1 MIFLASSPAVAGG
14 FDPLPAGF
22 SLSSVTSTV
31 SVVRQGV
38 FLEAN
43 FQRRAHIKKHKGDL

>member
-14 FDPLPAGF
+14 FDPLPDGF

-38 FLEAN
+38 FFGGE
-43 FQRRAHIKKHKGDL
+43 FST